1 LPSGENK
8 MRVLALA
15 MLLGLTTAPWAVAQ
29 TPVDAE
35 LAPQG
40 RIRVAI
46 IGVNPV
52 LVTNKPDGT
61 LAGISMDLGSFIA
74 AKLGAQLVPVVY
86 ANTKTYSQ
94 SFGKG
99 EWDIAIGPKRASDA
113 AVVDYSP
120 DFMLVDNIYV
130 EAPGKDFA
138 DAAQIDRPGV
148 KIGVALDGAPDK
160 FLTAAVRS
168 GTIVRLPGQVSDAV
182 EALRDGKVDAYG
194 SNGEFVYAIAAKLPG
209 AKIVPGAFTT
219 VHMAVLVPKG
229 RSVAAVDR
237 LSEIVKAAIA
247 TGIPQQAIER
257 QQLKGV
263 RPTSG

>member
-1 LPSGENK
+1 
-8 MRVLALA
+8 MRVPVLA
-15 MLLGLTTAPWAVAQ
+15 MLLGLTTASWAVAQ

-40 RIRVAI
+40 RIRVAM
-46 IGVNPV
+46 IGANPV
-52 LVTNKPDGT
+52 LVTKKPDGT
-61 LAGISMDLGSFIA
+61 LAGVSMDLGSFIA

-86 ANTKTYSQ
+86 ADPNTYSQ

-99 EWDIAIGPKRASDA
+99 EWDIAIGPKRTSDA
-113 AVVDYSP
+113 AVVDFSP
-120 DFMLVDNIYV
+120 DFMLVDNIYI

-138 DAAQIDRPGV
+138 DAAQVDRPGV

-160 FLTAAVRS
+160 FLTGAVRS
-168 GTIVRLPGQVSDAV
+168 ATIVRLPGQVSDAV
-182 EALRDGKVDAYG
+182 EALRDGKADAYG

-247 TGIPQQAIER
+247 AGIPQQAIER

-263 RPTSG
+263 RPTPG

>member
-1 LPSGENK
+1 
-8 MRVLALA
+8 MRVFVSA
-15 MLLGLTTAPWAVAQ
+15 MLIGLITVSWASAQ
-29 TPVDAE
+29 PPVDAVM
-35 LAPQG
+35 APQG
-40 RIRVAI
+40 RIRVAM

-52 LVTNKPDGT
+52 LVTKNSDGSP
-61 LAGISMDLGSFIA
+61 AGISMDLGRFIA
-74 AKLGAQLVPVVY
+74 AKLGAQLVPVFY
-86 ANTKTYSQ
+86 SDPKTYSQ

-113 AVVDYSP
+113 AQVDYSP

-130 EAPGKDFA
+130 EAPGKGFA
-138 DAAQIDRPGV
+138 DAAQVDRPGV

-160 FLTAAVRS
+160 FLTGAVRS
-168 GTIVRLPGQVSDAV
+168 ATIVRLPGQVSDAV
-182 EALRDGKVDAYG
+182 EALRDGKADAYG

-229 RSVAAVDR
+229 RSVAAVAR

-247 TGIPQQAIER
+247 AGIPQQAIER

-263 RPTSG
+263 RPASG